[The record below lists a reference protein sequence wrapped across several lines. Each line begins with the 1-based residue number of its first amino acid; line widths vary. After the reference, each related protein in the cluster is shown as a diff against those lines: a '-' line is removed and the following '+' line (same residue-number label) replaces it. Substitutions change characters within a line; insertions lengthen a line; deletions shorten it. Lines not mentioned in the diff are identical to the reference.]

1 MGYLSVSIFTT
12 LTFPLSSEA
21 TPCGMQARRQ
31 FKYSLLYRNCEIPL
45 GSILCALQDCQ

>member
-31 FKYSLLYRNCEIPL
+31 SLNTVLHTV
-45 GSILCALQDCQ
+45 QKVV